1 MATDAAESSPRRG
14 FTFMRIASIPI
25 TIYPS
30 WLLIFLLMLF
40 SLSAGYLPRQFPNQS
55 VSTYWLA
62 GLLATL
68 LFFGSILVHELS
80 HALMARRAGIHISE
94 ITLFIFGGVARL
106 SEEARQPR
114 TEFLVAVVGPLTSF
128 ALALLFW
135 GLSRSLLPATPS
147 LAAAVFSYLTWINL
161 ALGLFN
167 LIPGFPLDGGRI
179 LRSILWYSTG
189 SLTLA
194 TRIASNIGQGFAFVL
209 MGYGGLQIFAGSLI
223 GGLWLIFIGM
233 FLRGM
238 AASSYQDVVV
248 RQALSHVSVQDVM
261 IREVVS
267 ASPDL
272 AVSHLLSDYFLRYGY
287 HGFPVRQNGHIAG
300 LISLEE
306 VRKVPE
312 TARATTTVAQVMRP
326 LSQSTTI
333 SPQASL
339 TEALIKMSREGIGR
353 LLVVQDA
360 TVRGMITKTGLLR
373 FLELRQIL
381 GPTNDMSASR
391 SNG

>member
-1 MATDAAESSPRRG
+1 
-14 FTFMRIASIPI
+14 
-25 TIYPS
+25 
-30 WLLIFLLMLF
+30 
-40 SLSAGYLPRQFPNQS
+40 
-55 VSTYWLA
+55 
-62 GLLATL
+62 
-68 LFFGSILVHELS
+68 
-80 HALMARRAGIHISE
+80 
-94 ITLFIFGGVARL
+94 
-106 SEEARQPR
+106 
-114 TEFLVAVVGPLTSF
+114 
-128 ALALLFW
+128 
-135 GLSRSLLPATPS
+135 
-147 LAAAVFSYLTWINL
+147 
-161 ALGLFN
+161 
-167 LIPGFPLDGGRI
+167 
-179 LRSILWYSTG
+179 
-189 SLTLA
+189 
-194 TRIASNIGQGFAFVL
+194 
-209 MGYGGLQIFAGSLI
+209 
-223 GGLWLIFIGM
+223 
-233 FLRGM
+233 
-238 AASSYQDVVV
+238 
-248 RQALSHVSVQDVM
+248 M

-272 AVSHLLSDYFLRYGY
+272 AVSQLLSDYFLRYGY

-339 TEALIKMSREGIGR
+339 TEALSKMSREGIGR